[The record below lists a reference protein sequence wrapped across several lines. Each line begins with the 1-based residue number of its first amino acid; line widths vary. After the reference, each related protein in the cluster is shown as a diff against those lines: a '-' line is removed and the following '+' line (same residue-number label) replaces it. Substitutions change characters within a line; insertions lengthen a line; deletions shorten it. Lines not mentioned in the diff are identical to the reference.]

1 MENARLASERLPLKE
16 DGFLSP
22 RCATVARYQEHSSE
36 NPLFAAFVGSGVG
49 VSVWLQ
55 QADGFEG
62 LCTVGRKNRLAADS
76 CSARGETCPAG
87 YQKTDRTRGYRC
99 AMTTII
105 TKNGTGIPQRV
116 GPDLE
121 TRLERAL
128 KQIRDLERELNE
140 VLNRLS
146 ALEGRGQSSQGS
158 LS

>member
-1 MENARLASERLPLKE
+1 
-16 DGFLSP
+16 
-22 RCATVARYQEHSSE
+22 
-36 NPLFAAFVGSGVG
+36 
-49 VSVWLQ
+49 
-55 QADGFEG
+55 
-62 LCTVGRKNRLAADS
+62 
-76 CSARGETCPAG
+76 
-87 YQKTDRTRGYRC
+87 
-99 AMTTII
+99 MTTII

-146 ALEGRGQSSQGS
+146 VLEGRSQSSQGS